1 MTFKGPFE
9 PKPFHD
15 SNKSYGEEAGQCLSY
30 FFFFAIEEVFYLS
43 GSLVWFRP
51 AEVWTSLCASHP
63 PCTQQHDPYKEGL
76 IPTVSPVSRSGNLLP
91 GPFCSLLIQA
101 NPLSL
106 YLLLFLPLPWSKKV
120 RLKERK
126 GSYGNTL

>member
-15 SNKSYGEEAGQCLSY
+15 SNKSYGEEEGQCLSY

-63 PCTQQHDPYKEGL
+63 PCMQQHDPYKG
-76 IPTVSPVSRSGNLLP
+76 
-91 GPFCSLLIQA
+91 
-101 NPLSL
+101 
-106 YLLLFLPLPWSKKV
+106 
-120 RLKERK
+120 
-126 GSYGNTL
+126 